1 MTMTRRQLLRN
12 GAALGAAVP
21 VSLSTGW
28 VGQAMA
34 EGLAINGE
42 IRVFGSDRS
51 SSELARGLRGAGWR
65 PVEAGRF
72 DPLVLA
78 DLPRGTLAAGFTDE
92 AGMALL
98 TSQLVGRGRILAL
111 GRHSA
116 DGHRLVS
123 QRGAVVDSLAQADSS
138 WQTALGRE
146 YARLAQNPPSGRRDH
161 NLREVGTAGTRELSF
176 LVRV

>member
-12 GAALGAAVP
+12 GFALGAAVP

-34 EGLAINGE
+34 DGLAIHGAVQ
-42 IRVFGSDRS
+42 VFGNGRS
-51 SSELARGLRGAGWR
+51 TAKLAQGLRDGGWR

-78 DLPRGTLAAGFTDE
+78 DLPRGSLTAGFTDE

-111 GRHSA
+111 GRHGS
-116 DGHRLVS
+116 DGHQLVS
-123 QRGAVVDSLAQADSS
+123 QRGAVAHTLSRAGGS
-138 WQTALGRE
+138 WQQELGRE
-146 YARLAQNPPSGRRDH
+146 YARLVQNQPTGRESRS
-161 NLREVGTAGTRELSF
+161 LRESTGTGSCELSF
-176 LVRV
+176 LVQV